1 MYGSLTFDGE
11 SGSASRWLGAAR
23 FNVPLPVHAGV
34 AGAAPRGRAAAGFTV
49 TLPVGEDVGPE
60 SMSVMAAAATRWRV
74 CSPVAACASSGALR
88 TSNVYAM
95 VHQDPGGLMTTWPLA
110 GVKRTI
116 PVAAF
121 ASSML
126 NC

>member
-1 MYGSLTFDGE
+1 MYGSLTFEGE
-11 SGSASRWLGAAR
+11 SGSGSGWLGAAS
-23 FNVPLPVHAGV
+23 
-34 AGAAPRGRAAAGFTV
+34 FTV
-49 TLPVGEDVGPE
+49 TLPVDEDVGPE

-74 CSPVAACASSGALR
+74 CRPVAACASSGALR

>member
-11 SGSASRWLGAAR
+11 SGSASSWLGAAS
-23 FNVPLPVHAGV
+23 
-34 AGAAPRGRAAAGFTV
+34 FTV
-49 TLPVGEDVGPE
+49 TLPVDEDVRPQ

-95 VHQDPGGLMTTWPLA
+95 LHEDPGELMTTWPLA

-121 ASSML
+121 ASWML
-126 NC
+126 TCCPAHAEPTAPTA